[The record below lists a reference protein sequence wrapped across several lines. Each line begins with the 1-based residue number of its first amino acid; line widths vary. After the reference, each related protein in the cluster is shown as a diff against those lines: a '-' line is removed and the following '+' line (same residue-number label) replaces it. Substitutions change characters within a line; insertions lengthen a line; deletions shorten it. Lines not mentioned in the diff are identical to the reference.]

1 MINKNDV
8 EESVIEY
15 LKNLTILCIDDNDTT
30 NILYEVM
37 LKDVV
42 KKIIFA
48 HDGADG
54 FEKFCNNH
62 IDIIITDYQMPNMD
76 GIEFTKKVRE
86 KNKDIPII
94 LVSEIED
101 VDVIIEALAMNVT
114 NFIRKPIVNSKVI
127 ELLIKTVKILMAN
140 EYIEDQKNKKMKE
153 LQDKERYNSYQEDLA
168 FSKELNILRNDF
180 YYQMLNSQK
189 MHMVDF
195 LYQPLDIVS
204 GDAYSARCINDSST
218 FFLMVDGM
226 GKGLSASLT
235 AMIITTYIN
244 QIIDK
249 MIKHNDFDLY
259 RLVNEAIGYIQ
270 PILLEEE
277 VLAIDF
283 ITIDNQQNN
292 ISYAKFAM
300 PPMLLETNNNEVIKL
315 KSNNS
320 PISKFQNTFN
330 ISNYDITNI
339 SKFLIY
345 TDGLI
350 ENSTNNGNQMYND
363 FIVEDFKKSFSRDD
377 FKKSF
382 ESRIEQQEDDIT
394 FIYIHKLNN
403 LKTDVIKSVFNTSL
417 EDVDKANQWYSDF
430 WNSMVDDM
438 AVAYN
443 KELIFTELY
452 MNAYEHG
459 NIGID
464 SKKKNQLLTND
475 TYYDKLLELEQECD
489 KKISVEIHTINYNS
503 SKYILTM
510 ITDEGDGFDTQ
521 ILSKIFRNSKTF
533 NGRGVFVS
541 RKYSLG
547 IYYNQKGTKVLV
559 LNKV

>member
-1 MINKNDV
+1 MTDILEDNS
-8 EESVIEY
+8 EIAEY
-15 LKNLTILCIDDNDTT
+15 LKTISILCVEDDLDA
-30 NILYEVM
+30 
-37 LKDVV
+37 LKYYQEIFEDLV
-42 KKIIFA
+42 KEFIPAK
-48 HDGADG
+48 DGREG
-54 FEKFCNNH
+54 LEKFREKK
-62 IDIIITDYQMPNMD
+62 IDIIISDIHMPKCNGLDM
-76 GIEFTKKVRE
+76 IAKIRE
-86 KNKDIPII
+86 ENQSIPII
-94 LVSEIED
+94 V
-101 VDVIIEALAMNVT
+101 VT
-114 NFIRKPIVNSKVI
+114 AIDEKNLISKAIKLRVTTFIKKPISLEELIMAILNNVK
-127 ELLIKTVKILMAN
+127 LLIADEHINIIK
-140 EYIEDQKNKKMKE
+140 EKKLLE
-153 LQDKERYNSYQEDLA
+153 LEKQNNYMTSQEDLA
-168 FSKELNILRNDF
+168 FDKEVNILRNDF
-180 YYQMLNSQK
+180 YYQMLD
-189 MHMVDF
+189 VDGVCLIDF
-195 LYQPLDIVS
+195 LYQPLDIMS
-204 GDAYSARCINDSST
+204 GDAYSARRISNNLS
-218 FFLMVDGM
+218 FYLMVDGM

-350 ENSTNNGNQMYND
+350 ENSTNNGNQLYND